1 MLPEYRDQRLGNRK
15 EVFEK
20 VTDIFRDVFDDD
32 ELVISDSTNSDDIED
47 WDSLEHIQLI
57 VGMENFFGLLKQEIY
72 YGVVYYSYEELKSE
86 IERYIKYYNEQRIK
100 EKLGWLSPVQYRLS
114 LLAA

>member
-1 MLPEYRDQRLGNRK
+1 MSRE

-32 ELVISDSTNSDDIED
+32 DLVITDSTNSDDIED

-57 VGMENFFGLLKQEIY
+57 VSMEKEFKVKFD
-72 YGVVYYSYEELKSE
+72 
-86 IERYIKYYNEQRIK
+86 IKAVNSLENVGQMID
-100 EKLGWLSPVQYRLS
+100 LILS
-114 LLAA
+114 LI